1 MTMQFDVAVIGAG
14 PAGLSFAR
22 ALSGAGLRIALVER
36 APEAGLAAPAYD
48 GREIALTHRSVG
60 LLRALGA
67 WDRIPAEEVSP
78 LREARVLNGKSGFA
92 LRFAPED
99 AADPGATGPDRLGQ
113 LVPNHRIRRALFE
126 ATAGLPDV
134 TLLAGTRVVGSGAGP
149 RGARLR
155 LEGGASAGPE
165 ELHARLIVAADTRL
179 SETRRRHGIGAFV
192 RDFGQAMLVCRVA
205 HERPHGG
212 VATEWF
218 GHGQTIAMLPL
229 NGDLSS
235 AVVTLPA
242 PAIERLRTLEPGAFG
257 AELARRYGHRLGA
270 MRLAGTRHAYP
281 LVATYAHRFVAKRLA
296 LVGDAAVGMH
306 PVTAHGFNLGLRGA
320 HALAQEIRAALARGG
335 DVADPA
341 ALRRYEAGHR
351 LATGPL
357 FAATN
362 AIAGL
367 YTDERL
373 PARALRH
380 AVLRL
385 GAALPP
391 VRRLVAEHLMETGAP
406 SPRPYPGL
414 PSARGLT
421 RIGA

>member
-14 PAGLSFAR
+14 PAGLAFAR

-36 APEAGLAAPAYD
+36 APEAALAAPAYD

-67 WDRIPAEEVSP
+67 WDRIPAAEVAP
-78 LREARVLNGKSGFA
+78 LREARVLNGESGFA

-99 AADPGATGPDRLGQ
+99 AMGQGPDRLGQ

-134 TLLAGTRVVGSGAGP
+134 TLLAGTRVVGSEVGP

-155 LEGGASAGPE
+155 LEGGGGGP
-165 ELHARLIVAADTRL
+165 ELHARLLVAADTRL

-205 HERPHGG
+205 HERPHRGI
-212 VATEWF
+212 ATEWF

-235 AVVTLPA
+235 AVITLPA

-257 AELARRYGHRLGA
+257 VEVARRYGHRRLGA
-270 MRLAGTRHAYP
+270 MRLVGTRHAYP
-281 LVATYAHRFVAKRLA
+281 LVATYAHRFVAPRLA

-320 HALAQEIRAALARGG
+320 HTLATEIRAALARGG

-391 VRRLVAEHLMETGAP
+391 VRRLVAEHLMEAGAP
-406 SPRPYPGL
+406 PSRPSYPGL
-414 PSARGLT
+414 PSGRGLT
-421 RIGA
+421 RMGA